1 MDRLDDL
8 KETIKKD
15 KLLPDY
21 IKELA
26 LDVLR
31 KIDYFTISLAKSTI
45 GHITLAYFREH
56 QYESDADREIERLK
70 EEKEWL
76 VNIYCNECGN
86 RLELRAELLKDMQQ
100 ALLKKKEKIKEKT

>member
-70 EEKEWL
+70 KEKEWL
-76 VNIYCNECGN
+76 KHQILLYQEFHPG
-86 RLELRAELLKDMQQ
+86 LPHDEKMELLEVDMQQ
-100 ALLKKKEKIKEKT
+100 ALKVEE